1 MIALHLLTRDH
12 AEKAGLILD
21 GPVSEICKKAGVN
34 RTQVY
39 EKKSQLTK
47 ALEKVEL
54 PQPGRSPVPSAS
66 ESCSDVAG
74 WALQVAVLQYRID
87 NPGAVVR
94 HPGGRTG
101 YSPGF
106 RRFILDLFDDW
117 VGTKEQFCELVDVP
131 YPTLDTWKTRD
142 ANQAYEPASPRPI
155 PEFGP
160 EVSAVA
166 RMIIEDYA
174 VWQGA

>member
-87 NPGAVVR
+87 NPGAVCPPSRWANRVQPR
-94 HPGGRTG
+94 LQAVHPR
-101 YSPGF
+101 SI
-106 RRFILDLFDDW
+106 R
-117 VGTKEQFCELVDVP
+117 
-131 YPTLDTWKTRD
+131 
-142 ANQAYEPASPRPI
+142 
-155 PEFGP
+155 
-160 EVSAVA
+160 
-166 RMIIEDYA
+166 
-174 VWQGA
+174 